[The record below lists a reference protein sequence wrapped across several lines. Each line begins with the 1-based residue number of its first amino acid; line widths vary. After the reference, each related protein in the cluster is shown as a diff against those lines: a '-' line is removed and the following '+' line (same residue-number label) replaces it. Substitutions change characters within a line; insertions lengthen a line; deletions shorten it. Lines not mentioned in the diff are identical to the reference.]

1 MSAAPRVCPLSISY
15 HLTIPRVIKNIYQSE
30 TRHFPSFFIEH
41 NLLTGGFS
49 LTLFIILCRPADEI
63 PLFAA
68 FIGNQVLHPG
78 IREQKNLFIA

>member
-1 MSAAPRVCPLSISY
+1 MTFLYLISFN
-15 HLTIPRVIKNIYQSE
+15 HPASHKNIYQSE
-30 TRHFPSFFIEH
+30 TRHFPSFFVVQ

>member
-1 MSAAPRVCPLSISY
+1 MSAAPRVCPFSISY
-15 HLTIPRVIKNIYQSE
+15 HLTIPRV
-30 TRHFPSFFIEH
+30 PSFFIEH